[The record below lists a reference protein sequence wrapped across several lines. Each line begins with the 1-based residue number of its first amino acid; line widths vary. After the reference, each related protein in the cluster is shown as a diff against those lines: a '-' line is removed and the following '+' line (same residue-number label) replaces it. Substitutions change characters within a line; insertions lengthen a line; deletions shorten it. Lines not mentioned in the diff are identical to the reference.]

1 MKDDLKEKYMSKLS
15 ELLDKPLMD
24 AKIQINYHRDEVPT
38 IRYDITEWIIPEQEM
53 LNGSFNV
60 K

>member
-1 MKDDLKEKYMSKLS
+1 MKDDLKEKFMGKLS

-24 AKIQINYHRDEVPT
+24 AKIQINYHRDEVPA

>member
-1 MKDDLKEKYMSKLS
+1 MKDDLKEKFMSKLS

>member
-1 MKDDLKEKYMSKLS
+1 MNDDLKEKFMSKIS

-24 AKIQINYHRDEVPT
+24 AKIQMDYHLDEVPT
-38 IRYDITEWIIPEQEM
+38 IRYDITEVIIPEQEM
-53 LNGSFNV
+53 LNGSFNG